1 MDDSDK
7 WFMMAW
13 IQGWIAGNAGLQL
26 HETVPVFVEE
36 LGVTAEEVEK
46 LCAKMI
52 KEHEPQK

>member
-13 IQGWIAGNAGLQL
+13 IQGWIAGSDGLPL
-26 HETVPVFVEE
+26 HEAVPVFVEE
-36 LGVTAEEVEK
+36 LVVTAEEVEK

-52 KEHEPQK
+52 KEHKP

>member
-52 KEHEPQK
+52 KEHKP